1 MGKSKVQKSNP
12 IKSTE
17 PKFTTVRLHYVKS
30 KRAGNSLSKLALSN
44 ALVQNANEKT
54 INIPTKMFNSL
65 FSETTETNAN
75 EKTINI
81 PTKMFN
87 SLFSETTETSIL
99 PIDLLRILLCE
110 GKEPSSFVVIVDDVA
125 KEVKTQNKKHPKP
138 PKVFTQQSIII
149 NTCLDKGVTTRSLD
163 KS

>member
-12 IKSTE
+12 IKSIE
-17 PKFTTVRLHYVKS
+17 PKFTTVRLDYVKS
-30 KRAGNSLSKLALSN
+30 KRVGNSLSKLALSN
-44 ALVQNANEKT
+44 ALVQNANK
-54 INIPTKMFNSL
+54 
-65 FSETTETNAN
+65 
-75 EKTINI
+75 KTINI

-99 PIDLLRILLCE
+99 PIDLLRILFCE

-138 PKVFTQQSIII
+138 PKVFNQQSIII
-149 NTCLDKGVTTRSLD
+149 NTCSDKGVTTRSLD

>member
-30 KRAGNSLSKLALSN
+30 ERVGNSLSKLALSN
-44 ALVQNANEKT
+44 ALVQ
-54 INIPTKMFNSL
+54 
-65 FSETTETNAN
+65 NAN

>member
-17 PKFTTVRLHYVKS
+17 PKFTIVRLDYVKS
-30 KRAGNSLSKLALSN
+30 KRASNSLSKLALSN
-44 ALVQNANEKT
+44 ALVQNANK
-54 INIPTKMFNSL
+54 
-65 FSETTETNAN
+65 
-75 EKTINI
+75 KTINI

-149 NTCLDKGVTTRSLD
+149 NTCSDKGVTTRSLD

>member
-30 KRAGNSLSKLALSN
+30 ERAGNSLSKLALSN
-44 ALVQNANEKT
+44 ALVQ
-54 INIPTKMFNSL
+54 
-65 FSETTETNAN
+65 NAN